1 MKCRM
6 VEHRIIYDLMSLNS
20 LFLSTVNC
28 EFMTV
33 EQEELRFHFPTLRS
47 NILPNT

>member
-1 MKCRM
+1 
-6 VEHRIIYDLMSLNS
+6 
-20 LFLSTVNC
+20 
-28 EFMTV
+28 MTV